1 MNFVIYNTKCI
12 FELRKIILVNGWICN
27 FKFMFGLGLNWINIS
42 YNGLVSLENFKIMF
56 YIFFYDTYKLF
67 VKIKKKIFIIYI
79 KIYIHSKILI
89 FIFHN
94 KNIG

>member
-1 MNFVIYNTKCI
+1 
-12 FELRKIILVNGWICN
+12 
-27 FKFMFGLGLNWINIS
+27 MFGLGLNWINIS
-42 YNGLVSLENFKIMF
+42 YNWLISLENFKIMF